1 MLFNLLTAVADS
13 TSTATTVNAV
23 EQTEKTLSYLDL
35 ATKGGWLMIVL
46 LVLSIIAIY
55 IFGSK
60 WWMISKA
67 SKVNKNFIKNIRV
80 LIHDGKTKSAIELC
94 RKYDNPTARLIEK
107 GIERIGRPLEDI
119 QAAVENMGNVEIAR
133 LEKGLPMLAT
143 IAGGAPM
150 IGFLGT
156 VTGMITAFF
165 EMANAGNNIDITLLS
180 GGIYEAMVTTVGG
193 LFVGIIAYFGYN
205 YLTSQISNLVFK
217 MENATIAFID
227 MLHEPAEEN

>member
-1 MLFNLLTAVADS
+1 MLFQLLQAVPDS
-13 TSTATTVNAV
+13 LAKAPAAPAAPA
-23 EQTEKTLSYLDL
+23 EQTLSLLDL
-35 ATKGGWLMIVL
+35 ATKGGWLMLVL
-46 LVLSIIAIY
+46 LLLSIIAIY

-60 WWMISKA
+60 WWMIHKA
-67 SKVNKNFIKNIRV
+67 SKVDRNFIKNIRA
-80 LIHDGKTKSAIELC
+80 LIHDGKTKSAVELC
-94 RKYDNPTARLIEK
+94 RKYDTPTARLVEK

-119 QAAVENMGNVEIAR
+119 QAAVENMGNVEVAR

-156 VTGMITAFF
+156 VTGMIQAFF

-227 MLHEPAEEN
+227 MLHEPAEE

>member
-1 MLFNLLTAVADS
+1 MLFNLLQAAVDTTAM
-13 TSTATTVNAV
+13 TQATIQEPV
-23 EQTEKTLSYLDL
+23 EKTMSYLEL
-35 ATKGGWLMIVL
+35 ASKGGWLMIVL
-46 LVLSIIAIY
+46 LILSIIAIY

-60 WWMISKA
+60 WWMIYKA
-67 SKVNKNFIKNIRV
+67 SKVDRNFIRNIRV
-80 LIHDGKTKSAIELC
+80 LIHDGKTKAAIDLC
-94 RKYDNPTARLIEK
+94 RKFDNPTARLVEK

-119 QAAVENMGNVEIAR
+119 QAAVENMGNVEVAR

-156 VTGMITAFF
+156 VTGMINAFF

-180 GGIYEAMVTTVGG
+180 GGIYEAMVTTVCG

>member
-1 MLFNLLTAVADS
+1 M
-13 TSTATTVNAV
+13 
-23 EQTEKTLSYLDL
+23 DL
-35 ATKGGWLMIVL
+35 ACKGGWLMIVL
-46 LVLSIIAIY
+46 LLLSVIAIY

-60 WWMISKA
+60 WWMIHKA
-67 SKVNKNFIKNIRV
+67 SKVDRNFIKNIRA
-80 LIHDGKTKSAIELC
+80 LIHDGKTKSAVELC
-94 RKYDNPTARLIEK
+94 RKYDTPTARLVEK

-119 QAAVENMGNVEIAR
+119 QAAVENMGNVEVAR

-156 VTGMITAFF
+156 VTGMIQAFF

-180 GGIYEAMVTTVGG
+180 GGIYEAMITTVGG

-227 MLHEPAEEN
+227 MLHEPAEE

>member
-1 MLFNLLTAVADS
+1 MLFQLLQVVPDS
-13 TSTATTVNAV
+13 LAKAPAAPAAPA
-23 EQTEKTLSYLDL
+23 EQTLSLLDL

-46 LVLSIIAIY
+46 LILSIIAIY

-60 WWMISKA
+60 WWMIHKA
-67 SKVNKNFIKNIRV
+67 SKVDRNFIKNIRA
-80 LIHDGKTKSAIELC
+80 LIHDGKTKSAVELC
-94 RKYDNPTARLIEK
+94 RKYDTPTARLVEK

-119 QAAVENMGNVEIAR
+119 QAAVENMGNVEVAR

-156 VTGMITAFF
+156 VTGMIQAFF

-227 MLHEPAEEN
+227 MLHEPAEE

>member
-1 MLFNLLTAVADS
+1 MLFQLLQAVPDS
-13 TSTATTVNAV
+13 LAKAPVTPAAPA
-23 EQTEKTLSYLDL
+23 EQTLSLLDL

-46 LVLSIIAIY
+46 LILSIIAIY

-60 WWMISKA
+60 WWMIHKA
-67 SKVNKNFIKNIRV
+67 SKVDRNFIKNIRA
-80 LIHDGKTKSAIELC
+80 LIHDGKTKSAVELC
-94 RKYDNPTARLIEK
+94 RKYDTPTARLVEK

-119 QAAVENMGNVEIAR
+119 QAAVENMGNVEVAR

-156 VTGMITAFF
+156 VTGMIQAFF

-205 YLTSQISNLVFK
+205 FLTSQISNLVFK
-217 MENATIAFID
+217 MERTTIEFID
-227 MLHEPAEEN
+227 MLQEPSTK